1 MRGLDSDPL
10 QVSETERRPFVSVR
24 SHRGSASTFKCIHS
38 RYKGAAFSLLRRG
51 ACSPAGSRPTRFFS
65 PLAAAISGDG
75 SSATHTAAGM
85 QSINRMIWG
94 PTPQEKVRKWQTQL
108 KREQRMLDREV
119 HSLDLACNKV
129 KADIKRLAQKGD
141 TKNAKLLAREVVR
154 TNRQKQRMLTS
165 KAQLNSINMQLGH
178 QLGAVPFLRRASR
191 AERSDTTALP
201 SSNGQGDGN
210 PPGVDRDHEGVKL
223 AHQVAPVVQHEARD
237 ERRNDEGQPPYPPHC
252 MSSAN

>member
-1 MRGLDSDPL
+1 
-10 QVSETERRPFVSVR
+10 
-24 SHRGSASTFKCIHS
+24 
-38 RYKGAAFSLLRRG
+38 
-51 ACSPAGSRPTRFFS
+51 
-65 PLAAAISGDG
+65 
-75 SSATHTAAGM
+75 M

-178 QLGAVPFLRRASR
+178 QLGADPFLRRASGGR
-191 AERSDTTALP
+191 E
-201 SSNGQGDGN
+201 N
-210 PPGVDRDHEGVKL
+210 
-223 AHQVAPVVQHEARD
+223 
-237 ERRNDEGQPPYPPHC
+237 
-252 MSSAN
+252 

>member
-1 MRGLDSDPL
+1 
-10 QVSETERRPFVSVR
+10 
-24 SHRGSASTFKCIHS
+24 
-38 RYKGAAFSLLRRG
+38 
-51 ACSPAGSRPTRFFS
+51 
-65 PLAAAISGDG
+65 
-75 SSATHTAAGM
+75 M

-178 QLGAVPFLRRASR
+178 QLAMVKVTGTLQASTEIMKASNSLIKLPQLSNTMR
-191 AERSDTTALP
+191 EMSAEMMKAGIMTEMLDDTMETLDEEDEELEDEAQAEVDKVLYQITDGKLGQVDAAKVGELP
-201 SSNGQGDGN
+201 QKQATG
-210 PPGVDRDHEGVKL
+210 PTPEEL
-223 AHQVAPVVQHEARD
+223 ERD
-237 ERRNDEGQPPYPPHC
+237 EEMERAIQGLL
-252 MSSAN
+252 SS

>member
-1 MRGLDSDPL
+1 
-10 QVSETERRPFVSVR
+10 
-24 SHRGSASTFKCIHS
+24 
-38 RYKGAAFSLLRRG
+38 
-51 ACSPAGSRPTRFFS
+51 
-65 PLAAAISGDG
+65 
-75 SSATHTAAGM
+75 M

-178 QLGAVPFLRRASR
+178 QLAMVKVTGTLQASTEIMKASNSLIKLPQLSNTMR
-191 AERSDTTALP
+191 EMSAEMMKAGIMTEMLDDTMETLDEEDEELEDEAQAEVDKVLYQITDGKLGQVDAAQVGELP
-201 SSNGQGDGN
+201 QKQAAG
-210 PPGVDRDHEGVKL
+210 PTPEEL
-223 AHQVAPVVQHEARD
+223 ERD
-237 ERRNDEGQPPYPPHC
+237 EEMERAIQGLL
-252 MSSAN
+252 SS

>member
-1 MRGLDSDPL
+1 
-10 QVSETERRPFVSVR
+10 
-24 SHRGSASTFKCIHS
+24 
-38 RYKGAAFSLLRRG
+38 
-51 ACSPAGSRPTRFFS
+51 
-65 PLAAAISGDG
+65 
-75 SSATHTAAGM
+75 M

-178 QLGAVPFLRRASR
+178 QLGAGSFLRRASG
-191 AERSDTTALP
+191 AERTDTTASP
-201 SSNGQGDGN
+201 GQQWS
-210 PPGVDRDHEGVKL
+210 R
-223 AHQVAPVVQHEARD
+223 
-237 ERRNDEGQPPYPPHC
+237 
-252 MSSAN
+252 

>member
-1 MRGLDSDPL
+1 MRAFNGGPRGKSEREASLLLIPL
-10 QVSETERRPFVSVR
+10 TSIDQLGTSR
-24 SHRGSASTFKCIHS
+24 CINS
-38 RYKGAAFSLLRRG
+38 RYKGVAHSSAPTRRLLASAQSTDSLLLPTCGRHLGRR
-51 ACSPAGSRPTRFFS
+51 
-65 PLAAAISGDG
+65 IIGDLQR
-75 SSATHTAAGM
+75 M

-178 QLGAVPFLRRASR
+178 QLGAGPLSFLV
-191 AERSDTTALP
+191 LP
-201 SSNGQGDGN
+201 GQ
-210 PPGVDRDHEGVKL
+210 RD
-223 AHQVAPVVQHEARD
+223 
-237 ERRNDEGQPPYPPHC
+237 
-252 MSSAN
+252 